1 MWQNHFFTVMS
12 FEHIA
17 LSIEQI
23 NVFVVCTWDVFMLFV
38 CFRLQIERDHLEQWL
53 HAAEEKTA
61 KEEDQSLLEGEAL
74 QQR

>member
-1 MWQNHFFTVMS
+1 M
-12 FEHIA
+12 
-17 LSIEQI
+17 
-23 NVFVVCTWDVFMLFV
+23 FVVCTWDVFMLFV

-61 KEEDQSLLEGEAL
+61 KEEDQSLLEEEAL